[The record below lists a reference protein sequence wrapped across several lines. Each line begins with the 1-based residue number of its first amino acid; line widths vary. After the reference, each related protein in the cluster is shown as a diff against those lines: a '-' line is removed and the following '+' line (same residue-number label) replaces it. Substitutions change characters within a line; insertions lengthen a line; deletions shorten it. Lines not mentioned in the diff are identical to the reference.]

1 MFLIL
6 TIVLHIP
13 FSFII
18 QRHVFNLA
26 HYITIINIKQTQV
39 FC

>member
-1 MFLIL
+1 MFLNL

-13 FSFII
+13 FSFIT
-18 QRHVFNLA
+18 QSLVFNLA
-26 HYITIINIKQTQV
+26 HYITTNIKQTQV